1 MTVLGLS
8 PVGRPLEGKVVVVTG
23 ASRGLG
29 RGMAEGVA
37 HAGATTVAVARSK
50 EGLEATATA
59 IRDAGGEVATIVC
72 DVADEG
78 SVESLA
84 REVESRFGRVDV
96 LVNNAGVAWER
107 PVLEMPLSEF
117 RETLDVN
124 VLGPFLVSKALGR
137 LMVDRKQGKIINIGS
152 IDAIVGAPNLV
163 HYCSSKGAVVQFTR
177 ALAAEW
183 AKFGI
188 TVNCLSPG
196 YFPTDINRERLN
208 EGPVRDKILGRI
220 PMRRFG
226 EVPEIVSW
234 VVFLAGEGSDYLT
247 GQIITVDGGESAR

>member
-1 MTVLGLS
+1 MSVLGLS
-8 PVGRPLEGKVVVVTG
+8 PTGRPLEGKVVVVTG

-37 HAGATTVAVARSK
+37 HAGARTVAVARSE
-50 EGLEATATA
+50 EGLAATADA
-59 IRDAGGEVATIVC
+59 IRQAGGDVTTVVC
-72 DVADEG
+72 DVADED
-78 SVESLA
+78 SVEGLA
-84 REVESRFGRVDV
+84 REIEGTFGRVDV
-96 LVNNAGVAWER
+96 VVNNAGVAWER

-137 LMVDRKQGKIINIGS
+137 MMVSQKQGKIINIGS
-152 IDAIVGAPNLV
+152 IDAIVGAPGLV
-163 HYCSSKGAVVQFTR
+163 HYCASKGAVVQFTR

-183 AKFGI
+183 AKHGI